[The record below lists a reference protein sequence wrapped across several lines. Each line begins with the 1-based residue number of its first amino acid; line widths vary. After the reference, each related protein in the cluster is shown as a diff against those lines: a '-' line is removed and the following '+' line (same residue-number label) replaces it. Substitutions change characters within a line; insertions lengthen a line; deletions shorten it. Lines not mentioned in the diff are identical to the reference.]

1 MEKERFYAVIHGV
14 PKVELHLHLD
24 DFIVEQ
30 QDPKHEYEGL
40 PSMLEE
46 YRAAMFS
53 RKGIEDFERV
63 FSRLAR
69 YMVRNGIVYAE
80 VYFAIARYLTNGFLY
95 KDMIEYFE
103 KCIKKIRKAD
113 GLEIRMIAD
122 LSRSYGVASAEN
134 VLNEVLAH
142 RSKYVVAVG
151 LGGDESKGK
160 AKDFVELFKKAR
172 EHGLRTHAHAG
183 EFDTYQSVIDTVEL
197 LGAERIGHAVS
208 AGQSDTTIKLLADK
222 KIPVEILLTSNV
234 LTKHYVTKVEDH
246 PAKTFWHRGVFI
258 MLSTDDPNL
267 FKTSL
272 LKEYWLL
279 HNKLGLSMNDIYC
292 VIINGFRA
300 SFMSEGGKRS
310 YIRLVNKKWN
320 RRFTL
325 TERMKHKGWQDACK
339 DVFDN
344 VE

>member
-1 MEKERFYAVIHGV
+1 MEKERFFAVIRGV

-30 QDPKHEYEGL
+30 EAYVDCL

-46 YRAAMFS
+46 YRAAQLS

-63 FSRLAR
+63 FNRLAR
-69 YMVRNGIVYAE
+69 YMVRNGVVYAE
-80 VYFAIARYLTNGFLY
+80 VYFAIVRYVANGFEY
-95 KDMIEYFE
+95 KEMVEFFE
-103 KCIKKIRKAD
+103 KCIKRIEKND
-113 GLEIRMIAD
+113 GIVIRMIAC
-122 LSRSYGVASAEN
+122 LSRSYGVESASN
-134 VLNEVLAH
+134 VLDLVLKH
-142 RSKYVVAVG
+142 RNKYVIAVG

-160 AKDFVELFKKAR
+160 GADFAELFAKAR
-172 EHGLRTHAHAG
+172 ENGLRTHAHAG
-183 EFDTYQSVIDTVEL
+183 EFDNYQSVIDTVNIL
-197 LGAERIGHAVS
+197 KPERIGHAVS
-208 AGQSDTTIKLLADK
+208 AMQSEEAVKLLADS
-222 KIPVEILLTSNV
+222 KIPVEILLSSNV
-234 LTKHYVTKVEDH
+234 LTKHYVTKPEDH
-246 PAKTFWHRGVFI
+246 PVKLFWSRGVFI
-258 MLSTDDPNL
+258 TLSTDDPNL

-272 LKEYWLL
+272 MNEYWLL
-279 HNKLGLSMNDIYC
+279 HHNLGLSMNDIYC

-300 SFMSEGGKRS
+300 SFLPESNKRA

-325 TERMKHKGWQDACK
+325 TERMKHKSWQDACQ

>member
-1 MEKERFYAVIHGV
+1 MEKERFYALIHGV

-30 QDPKHEYEGL
+30 QEHKHDFEGL

-80 VYFAIARYLTNGFLY
+80 VSFSVRQYLANGFKY

-103 KCIKKIRKAD
+103 KCIKQIKKAD
-113 GLEIRMIAD
+113 GIDIRIIAC
-122 LSRSYGVASAEN
+122 LGRSYGIESASN
-134 VLNEVLAH
+134 VLNEVLKH

-160 AKDFVELFKKAR
+160 AKDFVELFQKAK

-183 EFDTYQSVIDTVEL
+183 EYDTYHSVIDTVEL
-197 LGAERIGHAVS
+197 LQAERVGHAVS
-208 AGQSDTTIKLLADK
+208 AGRSDIAIKLLADRK
-222 KIPVEILLTSNV
+222 TPVEILLTSNV
-234 LTKHYVTKVEDH
+234 LTKHYVQKIEDH
-246 PAKTFWHRGVFI
+246 PAKLFWNRGVFI
-258 MLSTDDPNL
+258 TLSTDDPNL

-279 HNKLGLSMNDIYC
+279 HHHLGLSMNDIYC

-300 SFMSEGGKRS
+300 GFLPETRKRA

-339 DVFDN
+339 DVFDK

>member
-1 MEKERFYAVIHGV
+1 MEKERFFAVIHGV
-14 PKVELHLHLD
+14 PKAELHLHLD

-30 QDPKHEYEGL
+30 EVYSDSL

-46 YRAAMFS
+46 YRAAQFS
-53 RKGIEDFERV
+53 RKGIEDFRRV

-69 YMVRNGIVYAE
+69 YMVRNGVVYAE
-80 VYFAIARYLTNGFLY
+80 VYFAIARYLANGFEY
-95 KDMIEYFE
+95 KDMVEYFE
-103 KCIKKIRKAD
+103 MCIKYIKKAD
-113 GLEIRMIAD
+113 GLDIRMIAD
-122 LSRSYGVASAEN
+122 LSRSYGVESASN
-134 VLNEVLAH
+134 VLDNVLKH
-142 RSKYVVAVG
+142 RSKYIIAVG

-160 AKDFVELFKKAR
+160 AKDFVGLFNKAR

-183 EFDTYQSVIDTVEL
+183 EYDTHQSVIDTVEL
-197 LGAERIGHAVS
+197 LQAGRIGHAVS
-208 AGQSDTTIKLLADK
+208 VMDNDKTIKLLADK
-222 KIPVEILLTSNV
+222 KVPIEILLTSNI
-234 LTKHYVTKVEDH
+234 LTKHYVSKIEDH
-246 PAKTFWHRGVFI
+246 PAKLFWNRGVFI
-258 MLSTDDPNL
+258 TLATDDPNL

-272 LKEYWLL
+272 LREYWLL

-292 VIINGFRA
+292 IIINGFRA
-300 SFMSEGGKRS
+300 SFLPDASKRA